1 MQNVEFGR
9 RTGGNEPLGVNDAA
23 RAARYTVEVRD
34 SAARVRMK
42 AWIAAALVAW
52 LCVGCAQRG
61 TPTPRTDGNDI
72 TMYGTLDEGI
82 TFRK

>member
-1 MQNVEFGR
+1 
-9 RTGGNEPLGVNDAA
+9 
-23 RAARYTVEVRD
+23 
-34 SAARVRMK
+34 MK

-61 TPTPRTDGNDI
+61 TPTPRTDGNGI